1 MIYKYKSKIRRN
13 VIILYIFVT
22 VAILLVSSVGSYP
35 GIPGT
40 HKNATQNQNIKQTTV
55 GGSGSF
61 LITITETGLNDTNSN
76 GYYGAEWGVHLS
88 NSVYNIT
95 KHSSSNVIT
104 FNVTAGAYDFYVLP
118 EPNYGITPQSGLIN
132 VTNSNA
138 ALSINFVPKLFYV
151 VFAETGLPATSTSG
165 SYGSE
170 WAVNLSGI
178 VRYSNTS
185 SITFLEE
192 NGSYNYRILSMGA
205 YSPATPMGTVTVK
218 GSDQS
223 VSVSFQKRLYEVT
236 FSETGLPLTPV
247 GTEWF
252 VNIFNKSLGINIT
265 EDSFTNFLT
274 LSVPNAIY
282 RYSIESPVTFYASP
296 ESGSINVS
304 SENYLIP
311 ISFYRSLYIVTFSE
325 TGLPQN
331 GTTPGSAPPV
341 WTVALENLTSGQ
353 SFTTTISGKF
363 SNISLPD
370 GTYKYTIGSF
380 DGFMASPSAGN
391 LYVDNAFYLVN
402 IKFSSTHR
410 YVAFK
415 ESGLF
420 NQTNA
425 NPVAGSY
432 GTFWSVTLVNT
443 TSHASIT
450 EGNDSSVII
459 FWVLPGLYSY
469 TVSSVNGFTITA
481 NATGNIDVLSEYN
494 QVNVSFKLS
503 AALGIQRTGK
513 TINITFSE
521 HGLIAGTLWSVA
533 LSNSSIN
540 STLLSMDTGNITFT
554 VTNGTYYYRV
564 MDVGFMHPALASHV
578 FVSNGS
584 LNQRV
589 IVNFVNVSN
598 LLIVK
603 ETGLPALQ
611 VWSLT
616 LKNSHNKTITYSSP
630 YGLNEI
636 PLLNGTYY
644 YHVEVSGTYFLQSNN
659 SGFLNI
665 NGTPVYLNLTFH
677 SLLHTVQMNEI
688 GLPRGTSWSFAIL
701 GSNDTSTQ
709 YSSTFGTITIY
720 LPNGTYMFRMENS
733 GNFTPVDSTGYFVV
747 NGSTMNVI
755 NTTFVSLLHSVTFK
769 ESGLQTNSQWSVTFG
784 GITQTSTLGS
794 ITFMV
799 PQGTYDYRT
808 LSIGQLMPSNYS
820 GTVFVS
826 LSNLEVE
833 IDYHSQVHLVT
844 INESGLLAGTK
855 WSVSINDVTMSSTGN
870 QIKTE
875 LQNGTYYYNVVQQGY
890 YIPMPTDGLLDLDNV
905 NYQINLTFTPYIY
918 NSTIIENGLPSGT
931 NWTFS
936 LYGHNG
942 LTYTITTNNSAYS
955 ILVPNGTYLY
965 VISSVGDYIP
975 SPSTYSFNIHGAPN
989 TLTVTF
995 KIYRY
1000 LLTFQEKNLPP
1011 GIAWGVNLVSGTG
1024 VSYSNNTTGSQVT
1037 FNLTNGTYTY
1047 SIISQNKT
1055 WGNSTVGSV
1064 IISGQPVDVTVNF
1077 TEFVYTVT
1085 FDESGIH
1092 NTNWTLK
1099 VNGQTYLTNKSS
1111 INVTLPNGTY
1121 TYSVGNVSGYTVSPE
1136 SGKFLVS
1143 GSSLSIRVTY
1153 TIITRVVSTPPP
1165 PPAPKYNT
1173 FIVIG
1178 TLVGVGVIGL
1188 AVITV
1193 LYYQRKRL

>member
-13 VIILYIFVT
+13 VMILYVIVT
-22 VAILLVSSVGSYP
+22 ITVLLASSVGFNVGMF
-35 GIPGT
+35 GI
-40 HKNATQNQNIKQTTV
+40 HKNGPVSQDIKRSTV
-55 GGSGSF
+55 VGSGSF
-61 LITITETGLNDTNSN
+61 IITITETGLNDTNSN

-88 NSVYNIT
+88 NAIYNIT
-95 KHSSSNVIT
+95 KHSSTDVIT
-104 FNVTAGAYDFYVLP
+104 FNVSAGTYDFYVLS
-118 EPNYGITPQSGLIN
+118 EPDYGVDPQTGLIN
-132 VTNSNA
+132 VTNSNV

-151 VFAETGLPATSTSG
+151 VFSETGLPAVSATG
-165 SYGSE
+165 PYGSE

-192 NGSYNYRILSMGA
+192 NGSYNFKILSMGA
-205 YSPATPMGTVTVK
+205 YAPVTPIGTVIVN

-223 VSVSFQKRLYEVT
+223 VSVPFQKRLYDVT
-236 FSETGLPLTPV
+236 FSETGLPLAPV

-252 VNIFNKSLGINIT
+252 VNVVNKSLGINIT
-265 EDSFTNFLT
+265 QDSFSNFLT
-274 LSVPNAIY
+274 VSVPNAIY
-282 RYSIESPVTFYASP
+282 TYSIASPSTFFATP

-331 GTTPGSAPPV
+331 GTSTGSAPPV
-341 WTVALENLTSGQ
+341 WTVTLKNMTSGQ

-380 DGFMASPSAGN
+380 SGFIASPSTGN
-391 LYVDNAFYLVN
+391 LYVDNAFYRVN
-402 IKFSSTHR
+402 IVFSSTHR

-425 NPVAGSY
+425 NPVPGSY

-443 TSHASIT
+443 TSHVSIT
-450 EGNDSSVII
+450 EGNDSSSLI
-459 FWVLPGLYSY
+459 FWVLPGSYSFA
-469 TVSSVNGFTITA
+469 VRSVDGFTIST
-481 NATGNIDVLSEYN
+481 NATGNIDVISEYK

-503 AALGIQRTGK
+503 TTLGIQRAGR

-533 LSNSSIN
+533 LSNSSLN
-540 STLLSMDTGNITFT
+540 SSLLAFNTGNITFT

-564 MDVGFMHPALASHV
+564 MDVGFMHPVVASHV

-589 IVNFVNVSN
+589 IVTFVNVSN
-598 LLIVK
+598 LLVVK

-616 LKNSHNKTITYSSP
+616 LKNSHNKTVTYASP

-644 YHVEVSGTYFLQSNN
+644 YHIELSGTYFLQSNY

-665 NGTPVYLNLTFH
+665 NGTSLYLNLTFH
-677 SLLHTVQMNEI
+677 SLLHPVQMNEL
-688 GLPRGTSWSFAIL
+688 GLARGTSWSFAVL
-701 GSNDTSTQ
+701 GSNETSIQ
-709 YSSTFGTITIY
+709 YSSTFGTIPLY
-720 LPNGTYMFRMENS
+720 LPNGTYMFRMVNS

-747 NGSTMNVI
+747 NGSTMVII
-755 NTTFVSLLHSVTFK
+755 NTTFVSLLHAVTFK
-769 ESGLQTNSQWSVTFG
+769 ESGLRTNSQWSVTFG
-784 GITQTSTLGS
+784 GITQVTTLGS

-833 IDYHSQVHLVT
+833 INYHSQVHLVT
-844 INESGLLAGTK
+844 INETGLLAGTK
-855 WSVSINDVTMSSTGN
+855 WSVSINDITMSSTGT
-870 QIKTE
+870 QVKAE

-890 YIPMPTDGLLDLDNV
+890 YIPSPTDGLLDLLNS

-918 NSTIIENGLPSGT
+918 NSTIMEIGLPSGT

-942 LTYTITTNNSAYS
+942 LSYTITTNNSTYS

-965 VISSVGDYIP
+965 VITPVGSYIP

-1011 GIAWGVNLVSGTG
+1011 GITWGVNLVSGTG
-1024 VSYSNNTTGSQVT
+1024 VTYSNNTTGSQVT
-1037 FNLTNGTYTY
+1037 FNLTNETYTY

-1064 IISGQPVDVTVNF
+1064 IINGQPVDVTVNF
-1077 TEFVYTVT
+1077 TEFVYTAT

-1092 NTNWTLK
+1092 NTNWTLT
-1099 VNGQTYLTNKSS
+1099 VNGQTYQTNKTS

-1136 SGKFLVS
+1136 SGKFIVS
-1143 GSSLSIRVTY
+1143 GSSLTIRVTY
-1153 TIITRVVSTPPP
+1153 TIITHVIKSPPP
-1165 PPAPKYNT
+1165 PVTPKYNT

-1193 LYYQRKRL
+1193 LYYQRKRI